1 MSKMKSLTERILK
14 LKEEYLQPVNII
26 QKVKETAKNVA
37 LITITSAMLLG
48 YTAPAIA
55 SEPIN
60 VKEYI
65 QQNNYNLSSIFQL
78 YLNPLNDN
86 GLDENE
92 KKAIDIIANAP
103 EEKQEQ
109 IKSLAKEVYNNK
121 GLTPEISA
129 KLENLN
135 LPSQEQE
142 PVKGLEEK
150 VTQKPENPVDI
161 YAVIANGADDKT
173 DNGKFFA
180 CSITSVLEFYK
191 LMKGIGVSDDNIT
204 LFLYHPNTKD
214 IINTK
219 TKKWLDYYFGSTPLP
234 HSKSEVRIDE
244 EKVTLNKVLDAI
256 SDIPSDDN
264 DLVYIMLSS
273 HANPE
278 YTIRFPNGRLSYH
291 SLKKAIKKI
300 DNYGKIFVI
309 LDSCHAGGFLEPLDD
324 LKNYVGIGSCPKE
337 EKCNPGIITFM
348 LVKYKDKQIDELVK
362 LANTE
367 IENSKRNK
375 ATLIAFYSDKS
386 FGNELLISKE

>member
-1 MSKMKSLTERILK
+1 MPMPNKKSFTERILK

-48 YTAPAIA
+48 YTAPVIA

-161 YAVIANGADDKT
+161 YAVIANGDYYKIGSYRT
-173 DNGKFFA
+173 TCMIMFYELLKKNGASDVNINLLMANPHNEDFTHA
-180 CSITSVLEFYK
+180 ITYERYE
-191 LMKGIGVSDDNIT
+191 KGLLSEYLPPNKEQIVVDDN
-204 LFLYHPNTKD
+204 N
-214 IINTK
+214 
-219 TKKWLDYYFGSTPLP
+219 
-234 HSKSEVRIDE
+234 
-244 EKVTLNKVLDAI
+244 VTL
-256 SDIPSDDN
+256 
-264 DLVYIMLSS
+264 
-273 HANPE
+273 
-278 YTIRFPNGRLSYH
+278 
-291 SLKKAIKKI
+291 
-300 DNYGKIFVI
+300 
-309 LDSCHAGGFLEPLDD
+309 
-324 LKNYVGIGSCPKE
+324 KN
-337 EKCNPGIITFM
+337 F
-348 LVKYKDKQIDELVK
+348 
-362 LANTE
+362 
-367 IENSKRNK
+367 
-375 ATLIAFYSDKS
+375 
-386 FGNELLISKE
+386 